1 MATPERV
8 KPPQE
13 RQVAILERI
22 ATHAPLADTLDELV
36 AFLEAQIPGA
46 IGSLLLL
53 QDDRR
58 PPPTASAPPPPG
70 RCPRRAA
77 APTISTRAGRA
88 PSRGPGPAGAAPPP
102 PAGSRCSWATLP
114 PT

>member
-46 IGSLLLL
+46 IGSLPPLAHAWDELVASLEPQTPAAIGSLLL
-53 QDDRR
+53 LEDDGRHLR
-58 PPPTASAPPPPG
+58 IASA
-70 RCPRRAA
+70 
-77 APTISTRAGRA
+77 
-88 PSRGPGPAGAAPPP
+88 RGLPADYNA
-102 PAGSRCSWATLP
+102 R
-114 PT
+114 